1 MQREKRFV
9 CLFVCLKEI
18 IIKPSNVGLPFRDHK
33 ELTDEERS
41 NRMSRASLMIL
52 DELEFDANVVTMPLV
67 FAVLIAGF
75 SQFLVG

>member
-1 MQREKRFV
+1 MQREQFFYVLV
-9 CLFVCLKEI
+9 CVKEI

>member
-1 MQREKRFV
+1 MAFAMSAAE
-9 CLFVCLKEI
+9 LDAM
-18 IIKPSNVGLPFRDHK
+18 DHK